1 MKIFKEQPIPGHTGI
16 YQMVV
21 VSQAVLRSRHFFGR
35 LRMSTKSTTV
45 LVLNYLSLT
54 KKVV

>member
-1 MKIFKEQPIPGHTGI
+1 MKIFIEQPIPGHTGI